1 MYDFLCVASPFSKP
15 WFLFARNVRE
25 MVRAR
30 GPDRW
35 IPIGGSIRTYPES
48 PKQIG
53 GGSPQGIRGRETA
66 LELAAYENPEDS

>member
-1 MYDFLCVASPFSKP
+1 M
-15 WFLFARNVRE
+15 VRRGLL
-25 MVRAR
+25 VFTRAR

-48 PKQIG
+48 LKQIG